1 MTTIEEALE
10 DIRQGRMII
19 VTDDEGRENEG
30 DLIMA
35 ACHATQ
41 ASVNFMARE
50 ACGLICV
57 PLAAGRA
64 AELGLD
70 AMTAEN
76 SDPHGTAFTVSVDHI
91 KSTTGISAAERA
103 RTIQALANP
112 STGGADLRRPGHVF
126 PLVSR
131 AGGVL
136 SRAGHTEAGV
146 DLAHLARTG
155 GIYSTEGPDARD
167 AAVICEIM
175 NPDGTM
181 ARRPQLETFAARF
194 SLGMISVEQ
203 LIRWRKNRETLVER
217 VTDTVLPT
225 EWGIF
230 RLTGWRELHT
240 GKEHVSLSMGDIGD
254 GQDILCRVHS
264 ECLTGDALG
273 SLRCDCGQQYRAALS
288 CIAQEGRGILVY
300 LRQEGRGI
308 GLLNKLKAYAL
319 QDGGLDTVD
328 ANLHLGFAAD
338 ERDYQVGVQILRALG
353 VSSLRLMTNNPSKIN
368 ALAAYG
374 LTVTGRVPLRIPAN
388 DHNRQYLATKA
399 GRMQHELQE
408 EKI

>member
-1 MTTIEEALE
+1 MNTIEDALE
-10 DIRQGRMII
+10 QINQGRMII

-30 DLIMA
+30 DLVMA
-35 ACHATQ
+35 ACHANQ
-41 ASVNFMARE
+41 QSVNFMARE

-57 PLAAGRA
+57 PLPAGRA
-64 AELGLD
+64 AALGLD
-70 AMTAEN
+70 AMAAGN

-91 KSTTGISAAERA
+91 ESTTGISAAERA
-103 RTIQALANP
+103 RTICALADP
-112 STGGADLRRPGHVF
+112 STGRADLRRPGHIF

-155 GIYSTEGPDARD
+155 GVYSPDGPDARD

-181 ARRPQLETFAARF
+181 ARRPELELFAARHG
-194 SLGMISVEQ
+194 LVLISVEQ
-203 LIRWRKNRETLVER
+203 LIRWRKNREQLVER

-225 EWGIF
+225 EWGTF

-240 GKEHVSLSMGDIGD
+240 GKEHISLSMGEHGD
-254 GQDILCRVHS
+254 GKDVLCRVHS

-273 SLRCDCGQQYRAALS
+273 SLRCDCGQQYRAALAR
-288 CIAQEGRGILVY
+288 IAEEGRGILVY

-308 GLLNKLKAYAL
+308 GLLNKLRAYAL

-338 ERDYQVGVQILRALG
+338 ERDYQVGVQILRSLG
-353 VSSLRLMTNNPSKIN
+353 ASSLRLMTNNPAKTGAVES
-368 ALAAYG
+368 YG
-374 LTVTGRVPLRIPAN
+374 LTITERIPLSLPSN
-388 DHNRQYLATKA
+388 THNHKYLATKA
-399 GRMQHELQE
+399 SRMEHALNL
-408 EKI
+408 